1 MSNYCRIFYFVGLLH
16 SCLMWCIWCMVLFL
30 YAWIISVYCHCFKY
44 YFTTEQSIVKLT
56 RPALW
61 GEHTASSE
69 GRQEEEIDPAG
80 LTFLWHITFSGLM
93 WFVLGFIYTHC
104 SYLFLF
110 LLSLFLCKDHCILIA
125 CCPSWSVGDETPDIR
140 KHSDANGVYLLEVSF
155 LSFLCE
161 DAEYN
166 YQDTCENLKSM
177 IFLVA
182 YYDWHAQAWY
192 FIWFCQDRRGE
203 LMHASISWQLGSS
216 RSQYSICD
224 ATCGN

>member
-1 MSNYCRIFYFVGLLH
+1 MYGF
-16 SCLMWCIWCMVLFL
+16 
-30 YAWIISVYCHCFKY
+30 ISVCLNNFSLLPLFQILFYHWTINSKANKASALRRTHSQFRRTTGRRDRPCRFDIFVAY
-44 YFTTEQSIVKLT
+44 YFQRSNVICAWFYLYTLLIFVS
-56 RPALW
+56 
-61 GEHTASSE
+61 
-69 GRQEEEIDPAG
+69 
-80 LTFLWHITFSGLM
+80 FS
-93 WFVLGFIYTHC
+93 FKFI
-104 SYLFLF
+104 S
-110 LLSLFLCKDHCILIA
+110 LCKDHCILIA